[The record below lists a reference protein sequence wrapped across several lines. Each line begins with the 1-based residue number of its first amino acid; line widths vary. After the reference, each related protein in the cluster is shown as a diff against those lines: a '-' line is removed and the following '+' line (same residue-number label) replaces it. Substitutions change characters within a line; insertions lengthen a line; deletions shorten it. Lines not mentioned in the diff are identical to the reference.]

1 MKPKAILN
9 FGPAGKSQMCVELYY
24 TPTPEQIKNIKEM
37 FGWEV
42 EMAEIAT
49 PFIEED

>member
-9 FGPAGKSQMCVELYY
+9 FGPAGRSQQCAELYY

-42 EMAEIAT
+42 ELSDT
-49 PFIEED
+49 PTPLIEE